1 MRALFTVKLLI
12 AAQAQAYDFIDT
24 TSSSGS
30 EGGTCATCRAA
41 LAVANPHLTGNV
53 MTKVAQTFLTEMGL
67 SRPDLMA
74 NTFLTSMQGLLLTP
88 DYFCSRVIKVCTEP
102 QFETISL

>member
-24 TSSSGS
+24 TSLSES
-30 EGGTCATCRAA
+30 EGGSCTTCRTA
-41 LAVANPHLTGNV
+41 LAFANPHLTGSV
-53 MTKVAQTFLTEMGL
+53 MTKVAQTFFTEMGL

-74 NTFLTSMQGLLLTP
+74 NTFLTSMQGLILTP

-102 QFETISL
+102 RFESISL